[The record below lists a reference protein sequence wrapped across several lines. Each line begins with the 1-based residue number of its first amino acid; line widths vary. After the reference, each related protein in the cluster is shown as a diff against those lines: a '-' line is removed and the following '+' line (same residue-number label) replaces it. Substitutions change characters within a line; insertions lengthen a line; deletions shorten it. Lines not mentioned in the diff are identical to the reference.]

1 MIMFLIVFIVCL
13 IRQKR
18 NPVIYAD
25 IKSPF
30 TGGKV
35 TIETEEECV
44 KYRGIDFKIDR
55 QFYKCVD
62 TGKRFTDDSLD
73 SDVMWKLFRAY
84 WELKGF
90 EHFYEIDGYDK
101 TDEFKREL
109 LIEYAKTHFCDL
121 IPYNDPDYEK
131 KLLEMC
137 ESYADMEMNGMDPEL
152 LKICEMHDKM
162 LESGEIEN
170 EELPF

>member
-1 MIMFLIVFIVCL
+1 M
-13 IRQKR
+13 
-18 NPVIYAD
+18 
-25 IKSPF
+25 
-30 TGGKV
+30 
-35 TIETEEECV
+35 
-44 KYRGIDFKIDR
+44 
-55 QFYKCVD
+55 D
-62 TGKRFTDDSLD
+62 TTN
-73 SDVMWKLFRAY
+73 
-84 WELKGF
+84 E
-90 EHFYEIDGYDK
+90 
-101 TDEFKREL
+101 REL

-162 LESGEIEN
+162 LESGEIDN